1 MKPKAKLRPYPLED
15 PCPCGSGLTYSGC
28 CHSKSFKFELDA
40 RNQIVRSVPI
50 PPLLIRQLKQQ
61 QKEFKDY
68 FGRKPGKGDRVFFKQ
83 FDESSEDHYWETT
96 IETALSVGVRPATV
110 YAMKK
115 TGLFPLL
122 RNPPFSEAQSR
133 KFSELIK
140 LVSRAPLILASI
152 VDRGLMRPI
161 QPVNFFQLLFATQ
174 ALHFLKRFRLALSL
188 DYFDGE
194 EGITRSIYE
203 AFLRI
208 RYLRYAPQKVEIFL
222 ALAGVGGGAYEYVT
236 KNGRLDWS
244 VIRDV
249 KANKKINV
257 NVSNYKMALS
267 SGDENDVDV
276 YRILFRRLSQS
287 IHPNVEKIGQKFSVE
302 RGFALFSE
310 SNPFDGLLLA
320 AFVLVLLFDEISS
333 NELFAG
339 NSKRDARFVVRKVI
353 RAVNAIGNRSLQIF
367 PHEFACLKKQ
377 NEVNCGRRRL
387 GLYVFI
393 RHHRL
398 DLGVHAELPHGLPNQ
413 VRHDKCAERS
423 SCGRSALR
431 ANTSQ
436 KLPNTLVSTASSLTE
451 R

>member
-1 MKPKAKLRPYPLED
+1 MKPIAKLRPYPLED

-115 TGLFPLL
+115 TGLFPVEGELDRFTQLELDEFEVAAEEYKALKKRGVDPLL

-152 VDRGLMRPI
+152 VDRGSMRPI

-287 IHPNVEKIGQKFSVE
+287 IHPNVENIGQKFSVE

-320 AFVLVLLFDEISS
+320 AFVLVLLFDEISRLS
-333 NELFAG
+333 SLREIQ
-339 NSKRDARFVVRKVI
+339 KRDARFVVRKVI

-367 PHEFACLKKQ
+367 PHEFACLKNKMKSIA
-377 NEVNCGRRRL
+377 G
-387 GLYVFI
+387 
-393 RHHRL
+393 
-398 DLGVHAELPHGLPNQ
+398 DDA
-413 VRHDKCAERS
+413 
-423 SCGRSALR
+423 
-431 ANTSQ
+431 
-436 KLPNTLVSTASSLTE
+436 
-451 R
+451 